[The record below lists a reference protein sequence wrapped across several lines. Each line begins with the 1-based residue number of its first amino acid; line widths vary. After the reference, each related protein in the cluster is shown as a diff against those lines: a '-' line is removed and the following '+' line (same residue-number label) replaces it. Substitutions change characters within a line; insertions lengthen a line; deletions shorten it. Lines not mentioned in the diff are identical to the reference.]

1 MTSTLDTIGGW
12 LHLNAGLKFRHHRL
26 FHVGYQ
32 TEFNGPGRVLQLAFF
47 GGAGYVIWNKAR
59 TGYLA
64 RGFTINLRLR
74 KAAWP
79 SSLVTLQGAARYPLV
94 GVTTNPSRW
103 YF

>member
-1 MTSTLDTIGGW
+1 M
-12 LHLNAGLKFRHHRL
+12 
-26 FHVGYQ
+26 
-32 TEFNGPGRVLQLAFF
+32 
-47 GGAGYVIWNKAR
+47 IWNKAR
-59 TGYLA
+59 TGYFA

-79 SSLVTLQGAARYPLV
+79 SSLVKLQGAARYPLV